1 MCQCDDLTTL
11 KYHAHK
17 LLTTILS
24 LTNYCQEVFRPRLK
38 FPGVGHAHPDF
49 FQGGR
54 LPTLLPPC
62 RRPCST
68 VSMTLLRSHST
79 LIRSFH
85 VSALGTTRNLTVLSN
100 SKCTNTLEHARNSRG
115 KPLYAGLV
123 FQSIPCAQTEILE
136 PLVCDPEQEKIHRA
150 NLDRIKAFLTSLKP
164 SDQSL
169 TMNDFLT
176 L

>member
-1 MCQCDDLTTL
+1 MRSSYVARHFDFSVHQLFYSFL
-11 KYHAHK
+11 KRPALLLVTSKIFGIALNSSIVAVHK
-17 LLTTILS
+17 CIA
-24 LTNYCQEVFRPRLK
+24 CC
-38 FPGVGHAHPDF
+38 G
-49 FQGGR
+49 
-54 LPTLLPPC
+54 LPMFH
-62 RRPCST
+62 ST